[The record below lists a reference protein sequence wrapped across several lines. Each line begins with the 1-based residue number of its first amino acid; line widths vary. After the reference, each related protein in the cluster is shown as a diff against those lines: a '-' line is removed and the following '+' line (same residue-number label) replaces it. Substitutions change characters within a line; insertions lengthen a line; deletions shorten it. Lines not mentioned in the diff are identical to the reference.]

1 MDVKELGRLIGAKS
15 GKAEYLPV
23 AFLLKTGY
31 ASFGH
36 YNSALNEGLNDLCV
50 LLNVRLIDL
59 SQSTQKAKTPIR
71 DFTDFLEDV
80 VTRAARKEE
89 EQEDSDDLPDKS
101 KFGRAMPIAAI
112 VVDEIAIVYPVAQ
125 IGTLVRRSREKAQT
139 PPASPSASSRAKVQA
154 PAPAASSTS
163 SLLDIDK
170 SEILGVLRMKLW

>member
-31 ASFGH
+31 ACFGH
-36 YNSALNEGLNDLCV
+36 YNSALNEGLAELCV

-59 SQSTQKAKTPIR
+59 SQSTQKAKTPVR

-80 VTRAARKEE
+80 VARAARKDEE
-89 EQEDSDDLPDKS
+89 EENDDELPDRS

-112 VVDEIAIVYPVAQ
+112 VLDEVAIVYPVAQ
-125 IGTLVRRSREKAQT
+125 IGALVRRSRDKTVA
-139 PPASPSASSRAKVQA
+139 PPAGKSA
-154 PAPAASSTS
+154 P
-163 SLLDIDK
+163 SLLDFDK
-170 SEILGVLRMKLW
+170 SEILGVLRTKLW